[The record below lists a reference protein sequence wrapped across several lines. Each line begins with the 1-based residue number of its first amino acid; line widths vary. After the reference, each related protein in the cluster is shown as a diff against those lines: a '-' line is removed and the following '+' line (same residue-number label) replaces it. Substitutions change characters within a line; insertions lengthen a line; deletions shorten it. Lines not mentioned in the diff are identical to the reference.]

1 MSHESCITTSH
12 ESCISAHHKSFVTFV
27 AALVLAAV
35 PNAAKAQSS
44 AVVDEGTFMVTQNG
58 TPLGREAFRIVRAPA
73 PGGQVYRAT
82 GQSALGGNRVT
93 TTLGT
98 DSSGVPVSYESE
110 LTQRGEVV
118 QRLNGRGRPGRFSVL
133 IRTKNGESS
142 HEYVLNSGA
151 LLMDEDVFHHFF
163 FVPLAVPHSQ
173 LAVIAPGVTEPSRFR
188 LEERGSD
195 TVEIANRSIPSR
207 HFALIGPTGATR
219 DVWIDEKGRLLK
231 VAMPERGVVALRDD
245 PPR

>member
-1 MSHESCITTSH
+1 L
-12 ESCISAHHKSFVTFV
+12 
-27 AALVLAAV
+27 ALLLAV
-35 PNAAKAQSS
+35 FSVNANAQSS
-44 AVVDEGTFMVTQNG
+44 AVVDEGTFMVTQSG
-58 TPLGREAFRIVRAPA
+58 TPLGRESFRIVRAPA

-82 GQSALGGNRVT
+82 GQSALGGNRVST
-93 TTLGT
+93 SLGT

-118 QRLNGRGRPGRFSVL
+118 QHLNGRGRPGRFSVL

-142 HEYVLNSGA
+142 HEYVLNTGA
-151 LLMDEDVFHHFF
+151 LLMDENVFHHFF
-163 FVPLAVPHSQ
+163 FVPFAARHSQ
-173 LAVIAPGVTEPSRFR
+173 LAVITPRVTEPSGFR

-207 HFALIGPTGATR
+207 HFVLIGPTGTTR
-219 DVWIDEKGRLLK
+219 EVWIDQNGRLLK
-231 VAMPERGVVALRDD
+231 VALPERGLVALRDD